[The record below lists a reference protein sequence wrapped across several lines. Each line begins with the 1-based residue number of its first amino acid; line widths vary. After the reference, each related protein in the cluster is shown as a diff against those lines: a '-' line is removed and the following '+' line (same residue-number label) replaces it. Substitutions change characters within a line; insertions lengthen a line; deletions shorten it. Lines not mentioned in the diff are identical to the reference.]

1 MPNEAKKVDFSD
13 RDLNITIFGQY
24 LQLTYKRSLFIL

>member
-24 LQLTYKRSLFIL
+24 LQLKKGSLFIL

>member
-24 LQLTYKRSLFIL
+24 LLLTYKGSLYIL